1 MLRRTTYFSALTER
15 SAVSLV
21 AGLVFAFGF
30 GCSSSTTD
38 IGTDVDS
45 GTVDTGGGTD
55 TGIPPTDGGCPTG
68 TELCGTTCV
77 ATAYDPNNCGKCGVK
92 CVDGEVCAGDK
103 GCTLTCPTG
112 STKCDK
118 SCFILDSDPKNCGAC
133 GIACA
138 TGEACIAG
146 KCSSSCASPLTLCG
160 SKCTDLTYD
169 PDNCGTCGTKCTV
182 GVACVGGGCGTPDKT
197 DDDGDT
203 ISNFHEGKTSAVDTD
218 GDGKADYLDD
228 DSDGDG
234 ILDKDEAGDTNPVT
248 APVDSD
254 GDGKPDFQDTDSDN
268 DGLLDKDEVTK
279 YKTSPTKPDTDG
291 DGYTDF
297 EEIAAGTDPLSATSN
312 PGSIGGFSF
321 DLPYKGLPRS
331 QDLTFKPS
339 IAKADV
345 AFITD
350 TTGSMGG
357 VISNLKSQLTS
368 ISTKLSAKIPD
379 TAFGVGDHRDFPV
392 SSYGSP
398 GDFPFKLHQR
408 VTTVLTDAQ
417 AGVNKYV
424 AGGGADGS
432 ESQIEGLYQA
442 AVGTGFNGKTGTPVW
457 TPAFAPDTGFDATK
471 GHGKIGGMGFRK
483 DAAPFFVL
491 STDISMHRIEGDT
504 DNPAPTGTTDQT
516 YAATNFGT
524 TDTTKPHTVK
534 QTVDAMVK
542 IGAKL
547 IGVSTSVEPSSGTY
561 PAYHARPQ
569 LEYFALQTGSYI
581 DAATTGTDAGKC
593 KTGLAGALV
602 TARPDPKG
610 SGKLVCPL
618 VFTASSSGT
627 GVDDAVVNAISSF
640 TTFVTFKT
648 VWLEARDNATTTT
661 LDESKF
667 FIRGVPV
674 SYGTPLPATCTGK
687 APIISDN
694 LNSTGTLGSDGVF
707 DSFDGVCPGTTV
719 TFTLVAKNDLVPA
732 TCADQVFSFRVVV
745 IGDGKPGP
753 GVEADS
759 RIVTV
764 RVPGDKTL
772 CK

>member
-45 GTVDTGGGTD
+45 GTVDTGGD
-55 TGIPPTDGGCPTG
+55 TGIPPTDGGCPSG

-77 ATAYDPNNCGKCGVK
+77 ATAFDPNNCGKCGVK

-103 GCTLTCPTG
+103 GCTVTCPTG

-118 SCFILDSDPKNCGAC
+118 SCRILDSDPTNCGAC
-133 GIACA
+133 GKACA

-160 SKCTDLTYD
+160 TACTNLGYD
-169 PDNCGTCGTKCTV
+169 PDNCGKCGNKCTL

-203 ISNFHEGKTSAVDTD
+203 ISNFHEGKSSSVDTD

-234 ILDKDEAGDTNPVT
+234 ILDKDEAGDTDPVT
-248 APVDSD
+248 PPVDTD

-268 DGLLDKDEVTK
+268 DGLSDKDEVTK

-297 EEIAAGTDPLSATSN
+297 EEVAAGTDPLSATSN
-312 PGSIGGFSF
+312 PGTIGGFSF

-345 AFITD
+345 AFVTD
-350 TTGSMGG
+350 TTGSMSGP
-357 VISNLKSQLTS
+357 ITKLKTTLSSTA
-368 ISTKLSAKIPD
+368 TKLSAKVPD
-379 TAFGVGDHRDFPV
+379 TAFAVGDHRDFPV
-392 SSYGSP
+392 GGYGST
-398 GDFPFKLHQR
+398 GDWPFKLRQR
-408 VTTVLTDAQ
+408 VTTVLTDVQSALNLY
-417 AGVNKYV
+417 A

-432 ESQIEGLYQA
+432 ESQIEGLYQT
-442 AVGTGFNGKTGTPVW
+442 AVGTGFKDKAGTAVW

-471 GHGKIGGMGFRK
+471 GHGKIGGAGFRK

-491 STDISMHRIEGDT
+491 STDISMHRISGDP
-504 DNPAPTGTTDQT
+504 DNASGYGDEI
-516 YAATNFGT
+516 YALTNFGS
-524 TDTTKPHTVK
+524 TDDTKPHTVK
-534 QTVDAMVK
+534 QTVDAMVA

-547 IGVSTSVEPSSGTY
+547 IGVNTTGTEP
-561 PAYHARPQ
+561 PAGYQNPRPQ
-569 LEYFALQTGSYI
+569 LEYFALKTGSYVPA
-581 DAATTGTDAGKC
+581 DSAGKC
-593 KTGLAGALV
+593 PNGLAGALI
-602 TARPDPKG
+602 AGKPDPKDAT
-610 SGKLVCPL
+610 KTVCPL
-618 VFTASSSGT
+618 VFTAASDGT
-627 GVDDAVVNAISSF
+627 GVDDAIVKAITSF
-640 TTFVTFKT
+640 TTYVTFST

-667 FIRGVPV
+667 FVRGVPV
-674 SYGTPLPATCTGK
+674 SYGTPLPATCTK

-694 LNSTGTLGSDGVF
+694 LGATGTLGSDGVF
-707 DSFDGVCPGTTV
+707 DSFDGVCPGTSV

-745 IGDGKPGP
+745 IGNGKPGP

-759 RIVTV
+759 RVVTV

>member
-203 ISNFHEGKTSAVDTD
+203 ISNFHEGKSASVDTD

-297 EEIAAGTDPLSATSN
+297 EEIAAGTDPLLATSN

-331 QDLTFKPS
+331 QDLTFQPS
-339 IAKADV
+339 IAKADLG
-345 AFITD
+345 FITD

-357 VISNLKSQLTS
+357 VIANIKSELTKIIDSLKTGTS
-368 ISTKLSAKIPD
+368 IKDA
-379 TAFGVGDHRDFPV
+379 AVGVGDFKDFPV
-392 SSYGSP
+392 GTYG
-398 GDFPFKLHQR
+398 DTTDWAFKLRQR
-408 VTTVLTDAQ
+408 VTTVLADSQ
-417 AGVNKYV
+417 AGVNAMSA
-424 AGGGADGS
+424 AGGYDGP
-432 ESQIEGLYQA
+432 ESHIEAMFQA
-442 AVGTGFNGKTGTPVW
+442 ATGKGFIGTGGASWVPKFDGTV
-457 TPAFAPDTGFDATK
+457 GYDATK
-471 GHGKIGGMGFRK
+471 GHGTIGGMGFRK
-483 DAAPFFVL
+483 DAAPFFIV
-491 STDISMHRIEGDT
+491 STDVNMHLGIGET
-504 DNPAPTGTTDQT
+504 LPTGGSPYTTGFTTTTDKPALT
-516 YAATNFGT
+516 AATVT
-524 TDTTKPHTVK
+524 
-534 QTVDAMVK
+534 AMRA
-542 IGAKL
+542 IGARV
-547 IGVSTSVEPSSGTY
+547 IGITTTSTGS
-561 PAYHARPQ
+561 ARTN
-569 LEYFALQTGSYI
+569 LEYFAMQT
-581 DAATTGTDAGKC
+581 DAYVPATGTPAVCAG
-593 KTGLAGALV
+593 GATV
-602 TARPDPKG
+602 TTDPKDAT
-610 SGKLVCPL
+610 KKVCPL
-618 VFTASSSGT
+618 VYYAST
-627 GVDDAVVNAISSF
+627 GGSVSTNIIDAIKSF
-640 TTFVTFKT
+640 TKFVSFKT
-648 VWLEARDNATTTT
+648 VWLESRDNATTTT
-661 LDESKF
+661 VDETKF
-667 FIRGVPV
+667 FVRGVPV
-674 SYGTPLPATCTGK
+674 SYSGDTSACGGK
-687 APIISDN
+687 APTIAD
-694 LNSTGTLGSDGVF
+694 LLPKGPPAGDGSY
-707 DSFDGVCPGTTV
+707 DSFKDVCPGLKTTFSLQLQN
-719 TFTLVAKNDLVPA
+719 TLVPA

-745 IGDGKPGP
+745 IGDGDTAAP
-753 GVEADS
+753 VEADS